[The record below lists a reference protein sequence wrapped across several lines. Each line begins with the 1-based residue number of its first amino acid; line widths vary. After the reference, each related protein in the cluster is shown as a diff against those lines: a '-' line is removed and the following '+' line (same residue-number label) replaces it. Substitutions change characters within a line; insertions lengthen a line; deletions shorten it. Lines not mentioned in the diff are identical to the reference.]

1 MKKCLTISGF
11 VTHELLKVEVGKMA
25 TYIVLKNSI
34 GGELSEDEVLPGES
48 IDNALIRLLQSK
60 QLGPLDEGDTI
71 EIVIR

>member
-1 MKKCLTISGF
+1 
-11 VTHELLKVEVGKMA
+11 MA

-48 IDNALIRLLQSK
+48 IDNALIRLLKSK

>member
-1 MKKCLTISGF
+1 MRALYKKS
-11 VTHELLKVEVGKMA
+11 ELKEIAKKKGKDMN

-71 EIVIR
+71 EIVTR